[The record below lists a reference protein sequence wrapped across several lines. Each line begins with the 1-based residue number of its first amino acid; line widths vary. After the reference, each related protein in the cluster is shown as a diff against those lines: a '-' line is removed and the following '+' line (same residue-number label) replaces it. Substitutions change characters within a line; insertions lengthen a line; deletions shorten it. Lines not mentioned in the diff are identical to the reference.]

1 MSVEREG
8 GAWVGG
14 TLWSDRV
21 GEGQRRSGGPKT
33 QEASWGLALR
43 AWLGGVI
50 EGKGLGRS
58 RRLLG
63 CAQSESESNRKS
75 QGVEEERW
83 EGGTIAGP

>member
-1 MSVEREG
+1 MG
-8 GAWVGG
+8 
-14 TLWSDRV
+14 
-21 GEGQRRSGGPKT
+21 SGF
-33 QEASWGLALR
+33 EGLA
-43 AWLGGVI
+43 GGVI

-63 CAQSESESNRKS
+63 GAQRESESNRKS